1 MFKVIGRL
9 LVVLTFGWGGN
20 ASSGPITDV
29 VTVDGVKWAQVDL
42 FTDLSWNDISTVCP
56 GGVCGVGTLNGFDMD
71 DWLWASVDD
80 VNALF
85 NHYLSAAGVSAPNL
99 LGPGYDGYN
108 GAGGTFTPLFFA
120 DFRPTLEDSF
130 RKITQGLLRNSLS
143 LDSGLYASMAQLKS
157 SSPLDIAA
165 TNNGFDKD
173 VPDTFKGAY
182 FYTEQ
187 QPASGVPVPATL
199 TLIGLGLA
207 GLRWARHRK
216 A

>member
-9 LVVLTFGWGGN
+9 LVVLIFGWGGN
-20 ASSGPITDV
+20 ASSGPITDI

-42 FTDLSWNDISTVCP
+42 FTDLSWNDINTVCP

-71 DWLWASVDD
+71 GWLWASVDD
-80 VNALF
+80 ANALF

-99 LGPGYDGYN
+99 LGPGYDSYD

-120 DFRPTLEDSF
+120 DFRPTLDESF
-130 RKITQGLLRNSLS
+130 QKLTQGLLRNSLS
-143 LDSGLYASMAQLKS
+143 PLDFGFYGSMAQLP
-157 SSPLDIAA
+157 PLDIAA
-165 TNNGFDKD
+165 TNNGSPKD
-173 VPDTFKGAY
+173 RPDALIGAY